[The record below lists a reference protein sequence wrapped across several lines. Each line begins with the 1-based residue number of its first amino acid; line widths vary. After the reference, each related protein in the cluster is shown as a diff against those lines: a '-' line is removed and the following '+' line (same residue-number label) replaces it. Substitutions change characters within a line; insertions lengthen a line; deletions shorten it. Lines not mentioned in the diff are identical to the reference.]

1 MDKEAM
7 SVDEINMLE
16 KSLIPERKG
25 SDVRVE
31 ARDYR
36 KSGSGG
42 FADGGA
48 PEGKQGWGGIQ
59 FVNGNAVGGKRWHR
73 GRRGYSRKVDC
84 DDGFDVAY
92 CVRCSVRPKCDRSG
106 LWRPRIR
113 NSSVDVTT
121 RSQRGGD
128 ETQIFCRWRRA
139 FRDISKKSSCKKAS
153 PDAPGLRSR
162 VRSVGPK
169 KWGEPGLAA
178 LPGSAIETL
187 AIGSGYLGKIYWP
200 SAVDISARYTTP
212 EKSRQRLNDLRSA
225 RVTPGRESM
234 LSMIGTSAVRRGCQ
248 WIKSAGGM
256 WMLPSIWAKKACNE
270 EYHV

>member
-1 MDKEAM
+1 
-7 SVDEINMLE
+7 MLE

-106 LWRPRIR
+106 LWRPRSR
-113 NSSVDVTT
+113 NSSVNVTT
-121 RSQRGGD
+121 RSQRANCQEGRRDPDLLSLASCVSGHQQ
-128 ETQIFCRWRRA
+128 EKLVREGVARRA
-139 FRDISKKSSCKKAS
+139 RIAVQGWVGGAREVGRTGVGSLARKRDRDI
-153 PDAPGLRSR
+153 GHR
-162 VRSVGPK
+162 
-169 KWGEPGLAA
+169 
-178 LPGSAIETL
+178 
-187 AIGSGYLGKIYWP
+187 
-200 SAVDISARYTTP
+200 
-212 EKSRQRLNDLRSA
+212 
-225 RVTPGRESM
+225 
-234 LSMIGTSAVRRGCQ
+234 Q
-248 WIKSAGGM
+248 WISRRDTIHRRRVGT
-256 WMLPSIWAKKACNE
+256 N
-270 EYHV
+270 